1 MLQILEADVSDGVHP
16 GESHM
21 RLNWLALTARLAAA
35 SLAMLPALNA
45 PAGQTSVNVTVS
57 ATLIPS
63 SGVCNTING
72 GSAVGVTCG
81 GPGTVPVPPPVMPPA
96 PPAPSPGVPGPPM
109 PPPGDG
115 DRGGL
120 PTFPPPIAT
129 PGPTVPGGNGAP
141 IPFPGSPP
149 GPSGPPPTSV
159 AQLQQGMPQVLAGFN
174 STREL
179 RYVGTVGLAGDGFAL
194 FSASAE
200 ITSWRVVSLD
210 NGNYVELTIA
220 W

>member
-1 MLQILEADVSDGVHP
+1 
-16 GESHM
+16 M

-35 SLAMLPALNA
+35 SLATLPALNA
-45 PAGQTSVNVTVS
+45 PAGQTSVNVTVK
-57 ATLIPS
+57 AQLIPS
-63 SGVCNTING
+63 SGVCSLIGG

-81 GPGTVPVPPPVMPPA
+81 GPGTVPLPVTPPTPPA
-96 PPAPSPGVPGPPM
+96 PPPGLPGPQM
-109 PPPGDG
+109 PPGG
-115 DRGGL
+115 GGGGL
-120 PTFPPPIAT
+120 PTVQPPIAT
-129 PGPTVPGGNGAP
+129 PGPTVPGGSGAP

-194 FSASAE
+194 FTASAE